1 MCPSYQMAQL
11 LKARLTT
18 KNIRALIFLS
28 HRKILNFKTVYFNLK
43 KNGTYIALLA
53 IAIGT

>member
-1 MCPSYQMAQL
+1 MAQL